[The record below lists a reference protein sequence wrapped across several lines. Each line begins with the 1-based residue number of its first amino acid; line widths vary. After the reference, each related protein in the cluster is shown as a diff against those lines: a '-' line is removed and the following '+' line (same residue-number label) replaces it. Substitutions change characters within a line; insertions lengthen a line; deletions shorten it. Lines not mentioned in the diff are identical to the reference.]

1 MALAARMLIRPAQL
15 SKSTKS
21 LLVDTFTQAGNSDSR
36 LTCWY
41 KSVRWPSSIL
51 VLASVA
57 PASLRAS
64 SAQAA
69 WCWSGAWPASPAAS
83 STSPPAQGTPS
94 YLSGWSALAAFSSLC
109 LLQSSP
115 SPPVQTPR
123 SHHTSARWFP
133 KLSSFSC
140 YHDRWQHTIIW
151 SQMRITFER
160 EPGKLLQSALFLL
173 LLVAVLLLLSM
184 VPSSGPSSFFSY
196 K

>member
-51 VLASVA
+51 VLATVA
-57 PASLRAS
+57 TASLRAS

-69 WCWSGAWPASPAAS
+69 WCWSGAWAASPAAS

-94 YLSGWSALAAFSSLC
+94 YLSGWSALAAFSSLF
-109 LLQSSP
+109 LLQSLP
-115 SPPVQTPR
+115 FPPVQTHR
-123 SHHTSARWFP
+123 SHRISARWVP
-133 KLSSFSC
+133 ITSSFSC
-140 YHDRWQHTIIW
+140 YHDRWQQTILW
-151 SQMRITFER
+151 SEMRITF
-160 EPGKLLQSALFLL
+160 
-173 LLVAVLLLLSM
+173 
-184 VPSSGPSSFFSY
+184 
-196 K
+196 